1 VLQEARL
8 ITTGNFRDL
17 QRNNIKMATKMM
29 VENTRINDV
38 IVKASV
44 RSDELIYLI
53 RSIQSNVI

>member
-1 VLQEARL
+1 MLQEARL